1 LWVPPCLQ
9 RAHSTGRGAAD
20 KTAALRLRGV
30 NRPLRRTAARLADRY
45 RLFATSA
52 RRLRIRS
59 VLPRHSVEV
68 RDVCRRLLWQT
79 SGHAHQGD
87 HQHPSA
93 PASNKCHD
101 QPPSRNHSCPHFPWS
116 RKRQAL
122 LPRPGYADFR
132 RLLTDPMAAGLFF
145 SRSVGRRYIPIF

>member
-1 LWVPPCLQ
+1 MPAACPQHSPRCGRQDRSATLERGESPAAPNRCAVGGPIPPV
-9 RAHSTGRGAAD
+9 RDVGETSTYQ
-20 KTAALRLRGV
+20 V
-30 NRPLRRTAARLADRY
+30 
-45 RLFATSA
+45 
-52 RRLRIRS
+52 

-145 SRSVGRRYIPIF
+145 SRSVGRRNIPIF